1 VAIFGKTDTQ
11 GQVSAGERPLGA
23 APGATGAVSTTVIGP
38 KARFVGELEGDEDI
52 VIQGRLEGNAK
63 VDRRVTIAPS
73 GEVRGDVHARSV
85 VVGGRVYGQIRA
97 EERAELLASAAV
109 EGNVYAPK
117 VVIAEGAQLQGSVAM
132 SAAPSGAGVPNPK
145 KALEVEET

>member
-11 GQVSAGERPLGA
+11 GQVSAGDRPAPPASAGA
-23 APGATGAVSTTVIGP
+23 PSSTVIGP
-38 KARFVGELEGDEDI
+38 KARFVGELEGEEDI

-85 VVGGRVYGQIRA
+85 IVGGRVYGQIRA
-97 EERAELLASAAV
+97 EERAELLATGSV
-109 EGNVYAPK
+109 EGDVYAPK

-132 SAAPSGAGVPNPK
+132 SSAPASAAAPAQK
-145 KALEVEET
+145 KQAEE